1 MLPEE
6 FFFSVISLF
15 LTPLFEKTVL
25 RLGKQLESEL
35 FLKHI
40 NGISCLHKACVSMGL
55 GVC

>member
-6 FFFSVISLF
+6 FFFSVINLF